1 MHICCLNVS
10 RYIKGGKKIASLN
23 TIEFLDPYVCINNP
37 HWQSNGN
44 IIFLCKYYIV
54 ISDTLVGSFFYVLF
68 FLLVVILPQV
78 QVKPRRKDRVS
89 EKIYRKICV
98 KGINFLT
105 ALPPFCAILCCFL
118 RLLPS
123 FSQMTYLL
131 YGSYGW
137 CSVMISWVNGGKYEN
152 LLQFYFSWLPA
163 IKTWYYFRLHF
174 SFSCFVFDLIL
185 IRKSHTLNC
194 YLFLHNFLLKTKITN
209 SLLVTLI
216 IQFTAKMTNLEK
228 AIYFLSIRSCSI
240 NRLKSHLLFTHKNF
254 LFYDFIWNFIILL
267 QEMVGERRGRG
278 RVLALFCSPAA
289 SPAHPFVYGPASYWK
304 TTLTIWPNMKARGQK
319 SQFSNFLLN
328 WGKFANVI

>member
-37 HWQSNGN
+37 HWQSNEN
-44 IIFLCKYYIV
+44 IIFLRKYYTV
-54 ISDTLVGSFFYVLF
+54 ISDTLVGSFFDVLF
-68 FLLVVILPQV
+68 FLLVVILPEV
-78 QVKPRRKDRVS
+78 QVKPRRKDRVL

-98 KGINFLT
+98 RGINFLT
-105 ALPPFCAILCCFL
+105 ALPHICAIL
-118 RLLPS
+118 
-123 FSQMTYLL
+123 
-131 YGSYGW
+131 
-137 CSVMISWVNGGKYEN
+137 SVMISWVNGGKYEN

-163 IKTWYYFRLHF
+163 IKTWYYFRLRF
-174 SFSCFVFDLIL
+174 SFSCFVFDLTL

-209 SLLVTLI
+209 SFLVTVI
-216 IQFTAKMTNLEK
+216 VQFTAKMTNLEK

-240 NRLKSHLLFTHKNF
+240 NRLKSHWLFTRKNF
-254 LFYDFIWNFIILL
+254 MFYDFIWNFIILL
-267 QEMVGERRGRG
+267 QEMVGERWGG
-278 RVLALFCSPAA
+278 GGGLALFCSPGA
-289 SPAHPFVYGPASYWK
+289 SPAHLFVYGPALYWK